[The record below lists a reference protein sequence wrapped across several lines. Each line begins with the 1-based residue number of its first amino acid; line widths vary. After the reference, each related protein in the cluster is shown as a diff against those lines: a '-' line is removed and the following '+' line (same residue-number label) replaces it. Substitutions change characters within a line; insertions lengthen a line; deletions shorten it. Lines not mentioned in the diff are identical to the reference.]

1 MLGSWFGKR
10 NRPQKYAERDTS
22 GDWLVYFNQ
31 YAQSDAPKKF
41 SPDEAFSLAGSI
53 AEIFYPIDMIAD
65 ACSSLEYD
73 VVDAKTL
80 LPVDFGSANFK
91 KLFENPNPYSKFS
104 DLVYQGIFN
113 KFSDGNCYDY
123 TKIPD
128 SYRNPNFDNITNIWT
143 LSPDVTKPEL
153 KKAIPN
159 PWSVKEKNDLI
170 ESYKTFF
177 FYKHS
182 IDPRYIKH
190 NTLFEIER
198 NGKGRSPL
206 MAVEKNINN
215 LLAVYSARLNV
226 YEKNM
231 NGGILSADTKG
242 GSDVMAQV
250 DPIEREKI
258 MKDLKDRNGL
268 TGNKNFVG
276 ISSIPLKFIKTI
288 GTIKELEPFDETEV
302 DAMAIASIFGLDS
315 DLVPKRAPSK
325 YSNKIDGERK
335 LWQTVIKSV
344 AIERGVELAQAYYL
358 PDGLVFYPN
367 FQNVEILQEDKKTSY
382 DADKVLIENLVS
394 LKENGVAVEENF
406 KKIKDKYD
414 SI

>member
-1 MLGSWFGKR
+1 MLAGLFGKR
-10 NRPQKYAERDTS
+10 SKPQKFAERDTA

-31 YAQSDAPKKF
+31 YANSEAPKKYLC
-41 SPDEAFSLAGSI
+41 DESYALAGSI

-65 ACSSLEYD
+65 ACASLEYE
-73 VVDAKTL
+73 VVDKKTL
-80 LPVDFGSANFK
+80 LPVEYDNPNFQ
-91 KLFENPNPYSKFS
+91 KLFKQPNPYSKFS
-104 DLVYQGIFN
+104 DLVYQGVFA

-128 SYRNPNFDNITNIWT
+128 SYKNPYIDIISNIWT
-143 LSPDVTKPEL
+143 LNPALTKPEL

-159 PWSVKEKNDLI
+159 PFTVKEKNELI
-170 ESYKTFF
+170 EYYKTFF
-177 FYKHS
+177 LYKHK

-190 NTLFEIER
+190 NTMFEIGR

-206 MAVEKNINN
+206 DAVEKNINN

-231 NGGILSADTKG
+231 NGGILSADASG
-242 GSDVMAQV
+242 GNDIMAQANPV
-250 DPIEREKI
+250 EREKI
-258 MKDLKDRNGL
+258 MKDLQDRNGL
-268 TGNKNFVG
+268 TGARNFIGV
-276 ISSIPLKFIKTI
+276 SSIPMKFIKTI
-288 GTIKELEPFDETEV
+288 GTISELQPFDETEV
-302 DAMAIASIFGLDS
+302 DAMAIASIYGLDA

-335 LWQTVIKSV
+335 LWQTVIKST

-358 PDGLVFYPN
+358 PDNLTFYPN

-382 DADKVLIENLVS
+382 EADKVLIENLTS
-394 LKENGVAVEENF
+394 LKENNVDVAQNF
-406 KKIKDKYD
+406 AKIKDKYD